1 MIPYARILAGVD
13 GSIHAEHAL
22 RHAVE
27 LAKACGA
34 ALRIVHVADMG
45 WLPVGPELGLDVD
58 RLVAARRADG
68 EKLLAEAVELAR
80 QAGVAV
86 EARLVETATL
96 AQPAAAALVEEAAS
110 WPADVVVLGTR
121 GRSGLERLLLGSVVD
136 GVARRSTI
144 PVVLVP

>member
-1 MIPYARILAGVD
+1 MYARIVAGVD
-13 GSIHAEHAL
+13 GSTHAEHAL

-34 ALRIVHVADMG
+34 TLRIVHVADMG
-45 WLPVGPELGLDVD
+45 WLPVGPELGIDID
-58 RLVAARRADG
+58 RLAEARRADG
-68 EKLLAEAVELAR
+68 RKLLDDAVELAR
-80 QAGVAV
+80 KAGFVA
-86 EARLVETATL
+86 EACLVETATP

-121 GRSGLERLLLGSVVD
+121 GRSGLERLLLGSVAD
-136 GVARRSTI
+136 GVARRSRI

>member
-1 MIPYARILAGVD
+1 MYARILAGVD
-13 GSIHAEHAL
+13 GSTHAEHAL
-22 RHAVE
+22 QHAVE

-45 WLPVGPELGLDVD
+45 WLPLGPELALDVE
-58 RLVAARRADG
+58 RLANARRANG
-68 EKLLAEAVELAR
+68 KKLLEHAVALAR
-80 QAGVAV
+80 KAGFEAQ
-86 EARLVETATL
+86 ARLVETATP
-96 AQPAAAALVEEAAS
+96 AQSAAAALLEEAGA

-121 GRSGLERLLLGSVVD
+121 GRSGLERLLLGSMAD